1 MDFYDREKEIA
12 FLRGERE
19 RSAKGARL
27 TVVSGRRRVG
37 KTQLVRRATEGGLT
51 VYWLVTRRAETD
63 QCADFL
69 ARAKEVLPIS
79 VYGTGLRFGELFRA
93 LVEESLRTPFTLV
106 VDELQEFW
114 KIAPGVFGEIQEHWD
129 RHHAASKMNLVVCG
143 SVNSLVNRIFFDEG
157 QPLYGRA
164 TSRLRVEPFELPV
177 LRRILADH
185 NPAWT
190 PDDLLALWT
199 LTGGVARYVEELVD
213 RGLATRDAMLDGVL
227 DEHSFFLD
235 EGRAVLAQEFGKD
248 HGTYFS
254 ILAAIARGVT
264 DRNGIEQV
272 VGASV
277 GGHLTKLERD
287 YGIVARRQPFRET
300 SANKSSRYRIADNFL
315 DFWFRFVFRNEDL
328 IALKRFDVLR
338 DVLRRDYDAFSGH
351 ALEGWFRE
359 KFVEERRYTGLG
371 PWWDRK
377 GENEIDLVGED
388 AVAGRIDFWEV
399 KRDPARIDL
408 AKLRSKADA
417 FFAKNPELRSLR
429 PSFRALS
436 LADLRT

>member
-199 LTGGVARYVEELVD
+199 LTGGVARYVEELMD

>member
-12 FLRGERE
+12 FLRDERE

-37 KTQLVRRATEGGLT
+37 KTQLVRRATEDGPT

-79 VYGTGLRFGELFRA
+79 VYGTGLRFGALFKA
-93 LVEESLRTPFTLV
+93 LVEESLKTPFTLV

-199 LTGGVARYVEELVD
+199 LTGGVARYVEELMD

-408 AKLRSKADA
+408 VKLRSKADA